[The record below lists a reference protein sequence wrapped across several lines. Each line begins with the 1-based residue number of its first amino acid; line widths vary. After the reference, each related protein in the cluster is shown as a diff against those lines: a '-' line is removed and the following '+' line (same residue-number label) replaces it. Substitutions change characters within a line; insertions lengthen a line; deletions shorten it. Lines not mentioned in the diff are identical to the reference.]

1 VAYAKKGAET
11 INNYAGVVEATANRM
26 ESTSGLVLE
35 KEATLEETAQYLL
48 KTGRA
53 SNIEE
58 ARKMSEEKAV
68 CSIAKA
74 IKKG

>member
-1 VAYAKKGAET
+1 
-11 INNYAGVVEATANRM
+11 M